1 MYSLD
6 ALYMQ
11 KKFHMLVI
19 ALVLAGSV
27 NWLAIGLIGK
37 DLVRL
42 VLSPKWAR
50 VVYVIIGLSA
60 LGLLFQRDIYL
71 PFLGETLVP
80 AGALT
85 AKSPQGAN
93 DQVTVT
99 VKPGAKVVYWAAE
112 PNPNQGGDLPSWNKA
127 YGTYENSGV
136 AVADDRGKALLRIR
150 GPPQAYRVP
159 VHGRLES
166 HVHFRICDDKGF
178 MGRVQTLFLKDGRVE
193 GFADML

>member
-19 ALVLAGSV
+19 ALVLVGSV
-27 NWLAIGLIGK
+27 NWLSIGLIGK

>member
-1 MYSLD
+1 MCSLD
-6 ALYMQ
+6 ALYIQ
-11 KKFHMLVI
+11 KKFHMIVM

-27 NWLAIGLIGK
+27 NWLAIGVTGQ

-99 VKPGAKVVYWAAE
+99 TKPGAKVLYWAAE
-112 PNPNQGGDLPSWNKA
+112 PNPNQGGDLPDWKKA

-159 VHGRLES
+159 VHGRLEA
-166 HVHFRICDDKGF
+166 HVHFRVCDSRGF